1 MARARRSYTADEKAA
16 ALALYAEQGP
26 TVVQDTLGI
35 PKATVT
41 AWAKAAG
48 IGTVRN
54 ERTAAAVEA
63 VEVDAAARR
72 AGLVGKLLRLA
83 DAALDVELA
92 KLASSD
98 LRDVV
103 GARTRAIHDLQLLS
117 GEATGRTEHTERGAS
132 IDDEVRR
139 LAAQL
144 GLVESRAE

>member
-1 MARARRSYTADEKAA
+1 MGRPRRSYTDEDKAA

-26 TVVQDTLGI
+26 AEVERQMGI
-35 PKATVT
+35 PKATVCN
-41 AWAKAAG
+41 WGRAAG
-48 IGTVRN
+48 VETVRN

-63 VEVDAAARR
+63 VKVDAAARK
-72 AGLVGKLLRLA
+72 AGLVDKLLRLA

-92 KLASSD
+92 KLVGSD

-117 GEATGRTEHTERGAS
+117 GEATGRTEVTERGAS
-132 IDDEVRR
+132 IDDEVKR

-144 GLVESRAE
+144 GLVESRDE